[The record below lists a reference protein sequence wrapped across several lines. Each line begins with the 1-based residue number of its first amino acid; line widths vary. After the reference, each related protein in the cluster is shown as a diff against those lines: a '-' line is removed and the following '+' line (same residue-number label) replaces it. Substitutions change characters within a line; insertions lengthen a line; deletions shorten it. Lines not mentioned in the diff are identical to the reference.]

1 MAESVGEMLALAC
14 FGDTDIV
21 VAFVVAVLGLS
32 PVAEDIAAAEE
43 EGNFPVSSSFLIR
56 DFRSSSSS
64 QTVDGAVVDI
74 VESVASRARY
84 FERSATSSRPRA
96 LLAAPGAALV
106 ALLKY
111 RCLRGS
117 SSGCADAADVCQPS
131 ESRLVWWAGA

>member
-1 MAESVGEMLALAC
+1 MAESGGEVLALAC
-14 FGDTDIV
+14 FGDVDMV
-21 VAFVVAVLGLS
+21 VAFVVAVRGLS

-74 VESVASRARY
+74 VDSVASRARY
-84 FERSATSSRPRA
+84 FGRSEISSRPRV
-96 LLAAPGAALV
+96 LLAAPCVALAALP
-106 ALLKY
+106 KY

-117 SSGCADAADVCQPS
+117 SRGCADAADVCQPS
-131 ESRLVWWAGA
+131 DSRLL